1 MSSDARAPAGWKV
14 WGALWIVYIVWGSTY
29 LAIRISVDTIPPLL
43 AAGVRFVGAGLVLY
57 GWLALRRGAAYV
69 RVTAPEVIRAA
80 AVGTALVGANGLVFV
95 AEQTVPSGIAALVIS
110 SVPLW
115 VVIMRKLAG
124 DRVSVAALAGVGVG
138 FSGVAILL
146 LPGETPSGGSAF
158 GFTLIVIA
166 SVSWATGTFLS
177 PRLVL
182 PRNSFV
188 STAVQMMCGGMVMLV
203 AGVLAGE
210 HTRIDVSAFSTASV
224 VAFAY
229 LVVMGSLVAF
239 SAYVWLLQTAPI
251 SKVSTYAY
259 VNPVVATFL
268 GWVILDEMVTVTTL
282 VGAALVVTSVAV
294 TVREQTGGRRT
305 ESQDPVGRRKA
316 A

>member
-1 MSSDARAPAGWKV
+1 MTSATRPPAGWKV

-43 AAGVRFVGAGLVLY
+43 AAGVRFVGAGLALY
-57 GWLALRRGAAYV
+57 GWLALRHGAAYV
-69 RVTAPEVIRAA
+69 AITRRELVRAA
-80 AVGTALVGANGLVFV
+80 IVGTALVGANGLVFI

-115 VVIMRKLAG
+115 VVIMRKIAG
-124 DRVSVAALAGVGVG
+124 DRVSGAALAGVGVG
-138 FSGVAILL
+138 FTGVAILL
-146 LPGETPSGGSAF
+146 LPGETASGGGAF
-158 GFTLIVIA
+158 GFTLIIIA

-182 PRNSFV
+182 PHNSFV
-188 STAVQMMCGGMVMLV
+188 STAVQMTCGGMVMVV
-203 AGVLAGE
+203 AGILAGE
-210 HTRIDVSAFSTASV
+210 LTRIDVENFSTASV
-224 VAFAY
+224 LAFAY

-239 SAYVWLLQTAPI
+239 SAYVWLLQSAPI

-268 GWVILDEMVTVTTL
+268 GWVILDEVVSATTL
-282 VGAALVVTSVAV
+282 LGAALVVASVAV
-294 TVREQTGGRRT
+294 TVREQAGGGGAETEDPADRR
-305 ESQDPVGRRKA
+305 EA

>member
-1 MSSDARAPAGWKV
+1 MTPAARVPAGWKI
-14 WGALWIVYIVWGSTY
+14 WGALWIVYLVWGSTY

-43 AAGVRFVGAGLVLY
+43 ASGVRFVGAGLALY
-57 GWLALRRGAAYV
+57 GYLALRHGAAHV
-69 RVTAPEVIRAA
+69 RVTVREVAYAA
-80 AVGTALVGANGLVFV
+80 GVGTALVGANGLVFV

-115 VVIMRKLAG
+115 VVIMRKAAG
-124 DRVSVAALAGVGVG
+124 DHVSGAALAGVAVG
-138 FSGVAILL
+138 FTGVAILL
-146 LPGETPSGGSAF
+146 LPGEMPSGGSPF

-166 SVSWATGTFLS
+166 SVSWAAGTFLS

-210 HTRIDVSAFSTASV
+210 PTRIDVGAFSTASV
-224 VAFAY
+224 IAFVY
-229 LVVMGSLVAF
+229 LVVFGSLVAF
-239 SAYVWLLQTAPI
+239 SAYVWLLQAAPI

-268 GWVILDEMVTVTTL
+268 GWIILDEVMSGTAL
-282 VGAALVVTSVAV
+282 VGAALVVASVAV
-294 TVREQTGGRRT
+294 TVREQKAGRRV
-305 ESQDPVGRRKA
+305 ESPNHAGRRKA

>member
-1 MSSDARAPAGWKV
+1 MTSTARAPAGWKV

-43 AAGVRFVGAGLVLY
+43 ASGVRFVGAGLALY
-57 GWLALRRGAAYV
+57 GWLALRHGAAYV
-69 RVTAPEVIRAA
+69 RASAREVMSAA
-80 AVGTALVGANGLVFV
+80 GVGTALVGANGLVFV

-115 VVIMRKLAG
+115 VVIMRKVAG
-124 DRVSVAALAGVGVG
+124 DRVSGAALAGVGVG

-146 LPGETPSGGSAF
+146 LPGETPADGSAF

-177 PRLVL
+177 PRLML

-188 STAVQMMCGGMVMLV
+188 STAVQMICGGMVML
-203 AGVLAGE
+203 LAGLLTGE
-210 HTRIDVSAFSTASV
+210 LTRIDVSAFSTASV
-224 VAFAY
+224 IAFVY
-229 LVVMGSLVAF
+229 LVIMGSLVAF

-268 GWVILDEMVTVTTL
+268 GWIILDEAVSVTTL
-282 VGAALVVTSVAV
+282 LGAVLIVASVAV
-294 TVREQTGGRRT
+294 TVREQTGSRRAAEENSMGRR
-305 ESQDPVGRRKA
+305 EA

>member
-1 MSSDARAPAGWKV
+1 MTSTVRIPAGWKV

-43 AAGVRFVGAGLVLY
+43 AAGVRFVGAGLALY
-57 GWLALRRGAAYV
+57 GWLELRHGAAYV
-69 RVTAPEVIRAA
+69 RLTAREVAGAA
-80 AVGTALVGANGLVFV
+80 RVGTALVGANGLVFI

-115 VVIMRKLAG
+115 VVIMRKIAG
-124 DRVSVAALAGVGVG
+124 DRVSGAALAGVGVG

-146 LPGETPSGGSAF
+146 LPGETPSGGSAL
-158 GFTLIVIA
+158 GFALVVVA
-166 SVSWATGTFLS
+166 SLSWAAGTFFS

-188 STAVQMMCGGMVMLV
+188 STAVQMTCGGMVMLC

-210 HTRIDVSAFSTASV
+210 LTRIDVGAFSTASI

-239 SAYVWLLQTAPI
+239 SAYVWLLQNAPI

-268 GWVILDEMVTVTTL
+268 GWIVLDEAVSPTTL
-282 VGAALVVTSVAV
+282 FGAALVVASVAV
-294 TVREQTGGRRT
+294 TVREQTVGRRT
-305 ESQDPVGRRKA
+305 EMENPAARRQA

>member
-1 MSSDARAPAGWKV
+1 MGWKV
-14 WGALWIVYIVWGSTY
+14 WGALWIVYFVWGSTY

-43 AAGVRFVGAGLVLY
+43 ASGVRFVGAGLALY
-57 GWLALRRGAAYV
+57 GWLAVRHGAAFV
-69 RVTAPEVIRAA
+69 RVTAREVVYAA
-80 AVGTALVGANGLVFV
+80 GVGTALVGANGLVFV

-115 VVIMRKLAG
+115 VVILRRIAG
-124 DRVSVAALAGVGVG
+124 DRVSGAALAGVAVG

-146 LPGETPSGGSAF
+146 LPGQTQSGGSVF
-158 GFTLIVIA
+158 GYTLIVIA
-166 SVSWATGTFLS
+166 SVSWATGTFFS
-177 PRLVL
+177 PRLLL
-182 PRNSFV
+182 PRNTFV
-188 STAVQMMCGGMVMLV
+188 STAVQMICGGMVMMIASLV
-203 AGVLAGE
+203 AGEPG
-210 HTRIDVSAFSTASV
+210 RIDVSAFSTASI

-268 GWVILDEMVTVTTL
+268 GWIVLDEAVSITTL
-282 VGAALVVTSVAV
+282 LGAALIVASVAV
-294 TVREQTGGRRT
+294 TVREQAVGSRVRPQRT
-305 ESQDPVGRRKA
+305 ERRREA

>member
-1 MSSDARAPAGWKV
+1 MTSPSETRMGWKV

-29 LAIRISVDTIPPLL
+29 LAIRISVDTMPPLL
-43 AAGVRFVGAGLVLY
+43 ASGVRFVGAGLALY
-57 GWLALRRGAAYV
+57 GWLAVRHGSAFV
-69 RVTAPEVIRAA
+69 RVTAREVACAA
-80 AVGTALVGANGLVFV
+80 GVGTALVGANGLVFI
-95 AEQTVPSGIAALVIS
+95 AEQSVPSGIAALVIS

-115 VVIMRKLAG
+115 VVIMRKIAG
-124 DRVSVAALAGVGVG
+124 DRVSGAALAGVVVG

-146 LPGETPSGGSAF
+146 LPGEAQSGGDLF
-158 GFTLIVIA
+158 GFTLIMLA
-166 SVSWATGTFLS
+166 SLSWATGTFFS
-177 PRLVL
+177 PRLLL
-182 PRNSFV
+182 PANTFV
-188 STAVQMMCGGMVMLV
+188 STAVQMICGGVVMLI
-203 AGVLAGE
+203 ASFAAGE
-210 HTRIDVSAFSTASV
+210 TDRIDVAAFSTESI

-268 GWVILDEMVTVTTL
+268 GWIILDEVVTATTL
-282 VGAALVVTSVAV
+282 VGAALIVASVAV
-294 TVREQTGGRRT
+294 TVREQTSGGGIRALRS
-305 ESQDPVGRRKA
+305 EDRPEA

>member
-1 MSSDARAPAGWKV
+1 MTSADRTPPRWKV
-14 WGALWIVYIVWGSTY
+14 WGALWIVYLVWGSTY

-43 AAGVRFVGAGLVLY
+43 AAGVRFVGAGLALY
-57 GWLALRRGAAYV
+57 GWLALRHGASYV
-69 RVTAPEVIRAA
+69 VVTRRELVRAA
-80 AVGTALVGANGLVFV
+80 IVGTALVAANGFVFI

-115 VVIMRKLAG
+115 VVIMRKIAG
-124 DRVSVAALAGVGVG
+124 DRVSGAALAGVAVG
-138 FSGVAILL
+138 FTGVAILL
-146 LPGETPSGGSAF
+146 LPGERTSGGGVF

-182 PRNSFV
+182 PPNSFV
-188 STAVQMMCGGMVMLV
+188 STAVQMTCGGLVMVI

-210 HTRIDVSAFSTASV
+210 LTRVDVANFSTASIL
-224 VAFAY
+224 AFAY

-239 SAYVWLLQTAPI
+239 SAYVWLLQSAPI

-268 GWVILDEMVTVTTL
+268 GWIVLDEVVSALTL
-282 VGAALVVTSVAV
+282 FGAALVVASVAV
-294 TVREQTGGRRT
+294 TVREQTGGEDAKT
-305 ESQDPVGRRKA
+305 EGSTGRREA